1 MVERNKTWSPP
12 FPCRVL
18 SKHFCLQS
26 FFPKIQS
33 LYCFLTSA
41 APWGG
46 PMKEKEFKFMSA
58 DCWKIYF
65 SWIFLGILEF
75 YGEFLRKV
83 DWRLS
88 TFNIRLSCMHLC
100 KYLNQRLTR
109 IGEWNSKS
117 FQDVL
122 KTKKKNMK
130 KLSFITYFKIE
141 FLLPLTSCRKVFGK
155 MPALLSCE
163 SSVSVN
169 KSPDRKKKLK
179 SSSRLSFQ
187 FLVKPKL
194 KMAFLLKSESVR
206 WKQNKIHANYKNM

>member
-1 MVERNKTWSPP
+1 
-12 FPCRVL
+12 
-18 SKHFCLQS
+18 
-26 FFPKIQS
+26 
-33 LYCFLTSA
+33 
-41 APWGG
+41 
-46 PMKEKEFKFMSA
+46 MSA
-58 DCWKIYF
+58 DCCKIYF

-88 TFNIRLSCMHLC
+88 TSNIQLSCMHLC

-117 FQDVL
+117 FQDVS

-130 KLSFITYFKIE
+130 KFSFITYFKIE

-169 KSPDRKKKLK
+169 KSPDRKKNWNHPHV
-179 SSSRLSFQ
+179 SFQ

-194 KMAFLLKSESVR
+194 KMAFLLKSESVW
-206 WKQNKIHANYKNM
+206 WKQNQIQAYKPTKYKYKNM

>member
-1 MVERNKTWSPP
+1 MLENIFFMDFSWNS
-12 FPCRVL
+12 RVL
-18 SKHFCLQS
+18 
-26 FFPKIQS
+26 
-33 LYCFLTSA
+33 
-41 APWGG
+41 WGV
-46 PMKEKEFKFMSA
+46 FK
-58 DCWKIYF
+58 K
-65 SWIFLGILEF
+65 SWL
-75 YGEFLRKV
+75 K
-83 DWRLS
+83 LS

-117 FQDVL
+117 FQDVS

-169 KSPDRKKKLK
+169 KSPDRKKNWNHPHVYLF
-179 SSSRLSFQ
+179 SSL
-187 FLVKPKL
+187 
-194 KMAFLLKSESVR
+194 
-206 WKQNKIHANYKNM
+206 